1 MTAPKSTCITC
12 SEQVR
17 KRIHRRKVPLPKL
30 PRGPAEPNSDQKDL
44 APHTPSSTSPTPL
57 LGADAVKA
65 SETSASADVAR
76 HFSTT
81 ITPSLAIRMH
91 EGRSP
96 PYSTLLPCPTAGHN
110 ACAGAKVR
118 RHQSWDSRRRMRG
131 SGSIGRRQRVVI
143 EVVHMQPQYTPA
155 TRAAACARTRR
166 WTPAARD
173 MAMRMLADGAPR
185 KAPWALSHAP
195 RIIAVGRRDASTRL
209 FFIHSHFSSTH
220 TLRIHM

>member
-155 TRAAACARTRR
+155 TRGAACARTRR

-173 MAMRMLADGAPR
+173 MAIRMLASRWCAEKSPMGSVTCSENNRGRAQGC
-185 KAPWALSHAP
+185 LHA
-195 RIIAVGRRDASTRL
+195 SL
-209 FFIHSHFSSTH
+209 FHPL
-220 TLRIHM
+220 TL